1 MICKCLR
8 YVLLAD
14 AAVRNDQG
22 VNSTGVTIYML
33 LTVLLMALG
42 KSRLSKMFA
51 AGNRVA
57 AIMEAKFGIPR
68 TAKALQSKSSVKAA
82 GP

>member
-8 YVLLAD
+8 SVLLAD
-14 AAVRNDQG
+14 AAVRNDQR
-22 VNSTGVTIYML
+22 VNSIRRTTYML
-33 LTVLLMALG
+33 LSVLLLALG
-42 KSRLSKMFA
+42 KSRPSKMFA

-57 AIMEAKFGIPR
+57 AFVGAKFGIPR